1 LVDGCPFLL
10 SFARAKIAAM
20 ALLRILT
27 IAENTYREAVRAKI
41 LHGLIALAVGTSGY
55 SLVVGA
61 YALRNQSKVVSD
73 LGAASISLYS
83 IVVAIILGATSLY
96 RELELKTLFPILA
109 RPIERWEYLVGK
121 YLGTLL
127 VLVAFIG
134 LNSGLLLFAVGA
146 IGTRP
151 LSLSLLLP
159 AVEIGL
165 AVVLGWR
172 VPRARTWL
180 PLPLSLVL
188 LATGAWF
195 ASESVT
201 ERAVILGQ
209 GLFTALEVSIVTC
222 LCLVFAAFSTPF
234 LTGVFTISVFLVGR
248 SADTLARLP
257 EVMFGPTIK
266 QAGMVLSQVVPNLM
280 VYVPTRELLSG
291 EAAGVSL
298 AAYAS
303 LAALQSAS
311 WSLGLLTLAALVFR
325 RRDFL

>member
-1 LVDGCPFLL
+1 
-10 SFARAKIAAM
+10 M

-55 SLVVGA
+55 SLIVGA

-83 IVVAIILGATSLY
+83 IIVAIILGATSLY

-134 LNSGLLLFAVGA
+134 LNSGLLLFAIGA
-146 IGTRP
+146 IETRP
-151 LSLSLLLP
+151 LSLSITIP
-159 AVEIGL
+159 AVQIAL
-165 AVVLGWR
+165 ALLIGWR
-172 VPRARTWL
+172 LPRTRTWL
-180 PLPLSLVL
+180 PLPLAGVL
-188 LATGAWF
+188 LASGVWF
-195 ASESVT
+195 SADAVA
-201 ERAVILGQ
+201 ERAVIVGQ
-209 GLFTALEVSIVTC
+209 GLFTTLEVSIVTC
-222 LCLVFAAFSTPF
+222 ICLAFAAFSSPF
-234 LTGVFTISVFLVGR
+234 LTGIFTISVFLVGR

-257 EVMFGPTIK
+257 EAMFGPAIK
-266 QAGMVLSQVVPNLM
+266 QVGIVLSRAFPNLM
-280 VYVPTRELLSG
+280 VYVPARELLTG

-298 AAYAS
+298 VGYAGF
-303 LAALQSAS
+303 AALQAVA
-311 WSLGLLTLAALVFR
+311 WSVGLLTLAALIFR

>member
-1 LVDGCPFLL
+1 
-10 SFARAKIAAM
+10 M
-20 ALLRILT
+20 ALSRILT

-55 SLVVGA
+55 SLIVGA
-61 YALRNQSKVVSD
+61 YALRNQNKVVSD

-83 IVVAIILGATSLY
+83 IIVAIILGATSLY

-121 YLGTLL
+121 YLGTVL
-127 VLVAFIG
+127 VLVVFIG

-151 LSLSLLLP
+151 LTLSILLP
-159 AVEIGL
+159 AVQIGL
-165 AVVLGWR
+165 CVLLGWR
-172 VPRARTWL
+172 VPRTRTWL
-180 PLPLSLVL
+180 PLPLAVL
-188 LATGAWF
+188 LIASGTWF
-195 ASESVT
+195 AADSVT

-209 GLFTALEVSIVTC
+209 GVFTALEVSVVTC
-222 LCLVFAAFSTPF
+222 LCLVFAAFSSPF
-234 LTGVFTISVFLVGR
+234 LTAIFTVSVFLVGR

-257 EVMFGPTIK
+257 EVMFGSAIK
-266 QAGMVLSQVVPNLM
+266 QLGVVLSYVFPNLM
-280 VYVPTRELLSG
+280 VYVPSRELLSG

-298 AAYAS
+298 LGYGAWAAMQ
-303 LAALQSAS
+303 AAA
-311 WSLGLLTLAALVFR
+311 WTVGLLTVASLVFR